1 MKRFFGGSRVALATI
16 AITASTLAPG
26 GSMAGAAAAAD
37 KLAACYVRTL
47 PVDGR
52 VLLLGIHADSHLV
65 DYLFAAEVGRAGGRR
80 LVDYST
86 GARVDAPPVHSIHAS
101 EPLLS
106 PTGRW
111 VAHAKTEQGQSSLV
125 VERIDGSDAKTCL
138 SSDGFLR
145 ALAFSMD
152 ERSLVMMSARGNEH
166 RLILCDMQRGLIHSW
181 STTTLGEQAREPL
194 RPRLH
199 GRPPWMIDFARF
211 SPDATKILSGR
222 IDGQLVLWDVGGNRR
237 QTTTVAN
244 YSPGSMRTR
253 FGFDTDAGV
262 YQLARDV
269 DPAKPRPTFVV
280 SRLFPEQ
287 ARLAV
292 VHDAGIKARRSLEF
306 PEFHVTAQ
314 GLMLLYLMPSA
325 VTVAAVPGG
334 ETIAQVP
341 ANESVL
347 AVAISSDGA
356 MVAIAHPERI
366 NVWRLVPPGS
376 CQAGTSS
383 KPG

>member
-1 MKRFFGGSRVALATI
+1 MKRLFARTRIALATV
-16 AITASTLAPG
+16 AITASTFAPG
-26 GSMAGAAAAAD
+26 GSMAGATAAAD
-37 KLAACYVRTL
+37 KLAACHVRTL

-52 VLLLGIHADSHLV
+52 VLLLGIHADSHMV
-65 DYLFAAEVGRAGGRR
+65 DYLFAGDVGRAGDRR

-86 GARVDAPPVHSIHAS
+86 GAQIDAPPVRSIHPS
-101 EPLLS
+101 QPLLS

-111 VAHAKTEQGQSSLV
+111 VAHEKSEQGRSDLV
-125 VERIDGSDAKTCL
+125 VERIDGSDAKTCT

-152 ERSLVMMSARGNEH
+152 ERLLVAMSARGNEH
-166 RLILCDMQRGLIHSW
+166 RLLLCDTQRGLIRSW
-181 STTTLGEQAREPL
+181 STTTLGEQARELL

-199 GRPPWMIDFARF
+199 GRPSWMIDFARF
-211 SPDATKILSGR
+211 SPDATAILSGR
-222 IDGQLVLWDVGGNRR
+222 IDGQLVLWDIDGNRR

-244 YSPGSMRTR
+244 YRPGSMRTR
-253 FGFDTDAGV
+253 FGFDTDAAV

-269 DPAKPRPTFVV
+269 DPGKARPTFVV
-280 SRLFPEQ
+280 SRLFPVQ
-287 ARLAV
+287 ARFAV
-292 VHDAGIKARRSLEF
+292 VHDSAIRARWSLEF
-306 PEFHVTAQ
+306 PELHVTAQ
-314 GLMLLYLMPSA
+314 GLMLVHLMPSTVA
-325 VTVAAVPGG
+325 VAAVPGG
-334 ETIAQVP
+334 ETIGQVP

-366 NVWRLVPPGS
+366 NVWRLAPPRS
-376 CQAGTSS
+376 CQAGASS